1 MKSIVYYF
9 SPERGIF
16 MRVLKKFILSALIG
30 LLLIPGAA
38 AFGED
43 TKKKDAKKAEAVP
56 AAKTDETAE
65 NAAVAIVN
73 GKEISR
79 EALNRE
85 LTLVTQRLKSQGQQ
99 IGKAQ
104 LDKMQGNVL
113 DNMIDRELLYQDAL
127 KNGIKADD
135 QAINAQLDKMKKNF
149 PGDAE
154 YQKALE
160 MMNTSEADLK
170 ANIAQSMV
178 IQQLIESKIT
188 PKIQITD
195 AQIKEFYDTHPELF
209 QTPEQVKASHILI
222 KADPS
227 ASEEDKAKA
236 RKKIGE
242 VQEKLKKGEKFD
254 DLAKEYSEGP
264 SNTKGGDLG
273 YFSQGQ
279 MVKPFEDAA
288 FSMKKGE
295 VSDIVVTRFGYHLI
309 QVNDKKPEST
319 TGYDE
324 VKAKIG
330 DHLKQEKMIESVN
343 AYIEKIK
350 ADAKIQVLL

>member
-1 MKSIVYYF
+1 MSV
-9 SPERGIF
+9 S
-16 MRVLKKFILSALIG
+16 KKFILSVLIG

-43 TKKKDAKKAEAVP
+43 TKKEDPKKPEAAT
-56 AAKTDETAE
+56 AAKTEEKAE
-65 NAAVAIVN
+65 NPTVAIVN

-85 LTLVTQRLKSQGQQ
+85 LTLVTHRLNSQGQQ
-99 IGKAQ
+99 VGKEQ
-104 LDKMQGNVL
+104 LDKIQNNVL

-127 KNGIKADD
+127 KNGIKTDD
-135 QAINAQLDKMKKNF
+135 QAVNAQLDKMKKNF

-160 MMNTSEADLK
+160 MMNTSETDLR

-188 PKIQITD
+188 PQIQITD
-195 AQIKEFYDTHPELF
+195 AQTKEFYDTHPELF
-209 QTPEQVKASHILI
+209 KKPEQVKASHILI
-222 KADPS
+222 KADES
-227 ASEEDKAKA
+227 ASDEDKAKA
-236 RKKIGE
+236 RKKIE
-242 VQEKLKKGEKFD
+242 DVQAKLKKGEKFD
-254 DLAKEYSEGP
+254 DLAKQYSEGP

-273 YFSQGQ
+273 YFSRGQ

-309 QVNDKKPEST
+309 QVMDKKPEST
-319 TGYDE
+319 TGYED
-324 VKAKIG
+324 VKSQIG
-330 DHLKQEKMIESVN
+330 DHMKKEKMIENVN

-350 ADAKIQVLL
+350 AGAKIQVLL